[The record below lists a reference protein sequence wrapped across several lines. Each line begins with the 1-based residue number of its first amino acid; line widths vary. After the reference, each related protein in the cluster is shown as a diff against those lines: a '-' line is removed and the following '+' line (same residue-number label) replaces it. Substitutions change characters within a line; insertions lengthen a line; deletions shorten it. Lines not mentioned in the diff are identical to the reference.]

1 MSIQL
6 EPLAPWPL
14 PPTYLLCVDQAQ
26 ILLDAGAFDSEPETG
41 LPRTSTLTDD
51 VGFKQ
56 QLDLATSQYLDRLKQ
71 LAPTL
76 SLVVLS
82 HPLVT
87 SVGLLPWLRTKCG
100 LRCPVYATLPTREM
114 GRWAVEEWVDA
125 KSSQQL
131 NQARSS
137 SSRTSSKQAATATS
151 AAATAATLPSK
162 RARTANADSD
172 SGQHSTAPDAMAVDD
187 DPVSNNIGTYLTA
200 PNGKD
205 STVDPWD
212 AVWQVSPQEIRDAF
226 LAVNAVRW
234 TQPVHLGGPLKGY
247 TLVAHRSGHTL
258 GGSLFTLRPSLS
270 SSLSPAS
277 SSSSLLYAPVFNHVK
292 EHHLDGAALLNG
304 AKIDDSMRRMG
315 VVVVGADRSTMVN
328 VKRVDRERKLLDVIT
343 TTMGA
348 GGSVLIPTDP
358 SARLLEFLVLLESHW
373 SYNNLGQSYPLCLV
387 SRTGKDVVGFVRSL
401 TEWMGGQVKST
412 DGGERVLRLGNLRI
426 YNSIEELYS
435 SIPREAPKTILTVPS
450 TLSHGFS
457 RSMFVEFAQTPKNVV
472 LLTSRNDKGSLAD
485 WLWNVWNDKQ
495 KVGDKYGSGTVGN
508 VIQLDQTVSLKMKR
522 KVYLEGQELEQYLQ
536 AEREQAE
543 REARQ
548 QAMLDRSRRM
558 MNADGDESDTD
569 DEDSDNEAVGAS
581 GARSNNSEHLD
592 HDVAGEA
599 GGDALGSSRRRTG
612 GFTGGA
618 GAWDEFLDE
627 SALTGRAGGQ
637 SFDIYVKGEYGVRR
651 NLEGLPRYRMFP
663 VVERKRRVDAYGEA
677 IDVEGWLR
685 RGTEDDP
692 FGRPKELIQAQQQ
705 ALGKRAREE
714 ETAEETVEPPHK
726 YVVEVVQVPLRC
738 LLLAI
743 DMEGASDGRAL
754 KTILPQINPRKLVIV
769 GGSPTDVAD
778 LAAACKDVPSMTQ
791 DIFTPNVDESLRLG
805 EEAQNFSIR
814 LGDSIMAS
822 LRLSRVEDYDVAYVS
837 GVVRFDDESSMP
849 VLERTALT
857 DAIPLSSATAAT
869 SEKDDAALAPMDSD
883 ETTSTPPPAVTT
895 EPTSK
900 QAGQDDDNTLEDGVL
915 KPLKPALFIGDL
927 RLSML
932 KDKLAALDVPS
943 EFAGEGVLVCGPA
956 PAKAFGFTAQ
966 DAQIQIDPRRGAKA
980 VQDAVNREA
989 MEVSGGRVAVKKT
1002 ARGKLVIEG
1011 TPGET
1016 YFVVRKAVYSLH
1028 AQAG

>member
-6 EPLAPWPL
+6 TPLAPWPL
-14 PPTYLLCVDQAQ
+14 PPTFLLAVDNAL
-26 ILLDAGAFDSEPETG
+26 ILLDAGAFDSEPELG
-41 LPRTSTLTDD
+41 LPSGTSTGDND
-51 VGFKQ
+51 IAFKQ
-56 QLDLATSQYLDRLKQ
+56 QLDRATEQYLARLKH

-82 HPLVT
+82 HPLVS
-87 SVGLLPWLRTKCG
+87 SVGLLPWLRSRCD

-114 GRWAVEEWVDA
+114 GRWAVQEWVDA
-125 KSSQQL
+125 RSSAER
-131 NQARSS
+131 NQARSAVL
-137 SSRTSSKQAATATS
+137 SKQAAQ
-151 AAATAATLPSK
+151 AAAGKKRRTTTAHAKQSGG
-162 RARTANADSD
+162 AEADAQGAFAANSDRDNAAMAIDDSD
-172 SGQHSTAPDAMAVDD
+172 TNAVARIANSDAAHSDD
-187 DPVSNNIGTYLTA
+187 RD
-200 PNGKD
+200 
-205 STVDPWD
+205 DPWD
-212 AVWQVSPQEIRDAF
+212 AVWKVSPQEIRDAF

-234 TQPVHLGGPLKGY
+234 TQPVHLGGALKGY

-315 VVVVGADRSTMVN
+315 VVVVGADRSTMIN

-343 TTMGA
+343 TTMNA

-373 SYNNLGQSYPLCLV
+373 SFNNLGQRFPLCLI
-387 SRTGKDVVGFVRSL
+387 SRTGKDVIGFVRSL

-412 DGGERVLRLGNLRI
+412 DGGERVLKLGNLRMFA
-426 YNSIEELYS
+426 SIEELHA
-435 SIPREAPKTILTVPS
+435 SIPRDAPKTILTVPA

-457 RSMFVEFAQTPKNVV
+457 RSLFVDFAQTPTNVV
-472 LLTSRNDKGSLAD
+472 LLTSRSDKGSLAD
-485 WLWNVWNDKQ
+485 WLWTVWNEKQ
-495 KVGDKYGSGTVGN
+495 GENDRYGSGKVGN
-508 VIQLDQTVSLKMKR
+508 VIQLDQTISLTMKR
-522 KVYLEGQELEQYLQ
+522 KVYLEGEELERYLQ
-536 AEREQAE
+536 AEKEEAE
-543 REARQ
+543 REARH

-569 DEDSDNEAVGAS
+569 DEDSDNEGDTGRA
-581 GARSNNSEHLD
+581 NDQD
-592 HDVAGEA
+592 HDVANEA
-599 GGDALGSSRRRTG
+599 GDALARSRRTG

-637 SFDIYVKGEYGVRR
+637 SFDIYVKGEYGIRR

-677 IDVEGWLR
+677 IDVDGWLR

-714 ETAEETVEPPHK
+714 DAAEEPVEAPHK
-726 YVVEVVQVPLRC
+726 YVVEVVQVPLSC

-769 GGSPTDVAD
+769 GGSQTDIDD
-778 LAAACKDVPSMTQ
+778 LATACKDVPSMTQ
-791 DIFTPNVDESLRLG
+791 DIYSPIVDECLRLG

-857 DAIPLSSATAAT
+857 DAIPLSSIANQTDNDT
-869 SEKDDAALAPMDSD
+869 ENNSLSALAPMDSAD
-883 ETTSTPPPAVTT
+883 TTSTPPPATD
-895 EPTSK
+895 PTSSE
-900 QAGQDDDNTLEDGVL
+900 QMESASDRPLE
-915 KPLKPALFIGDL
+915 PLKPALFIGDL
-927 RLSML
+927 RLSLL
-932 KDKLAALDVPS
+932 KDKLAAMDVPS

-966 DAQIQIDPRRGAKA
+966 DAQIRIDPRRGAKA
-980 VQDAVNREA
+980 VADAVNREA

-1028 AQAG
+1028 AQAE